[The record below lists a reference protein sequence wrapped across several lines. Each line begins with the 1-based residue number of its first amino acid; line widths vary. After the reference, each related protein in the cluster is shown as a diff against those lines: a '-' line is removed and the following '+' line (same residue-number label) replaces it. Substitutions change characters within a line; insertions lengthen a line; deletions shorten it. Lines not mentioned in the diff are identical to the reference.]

1 MRKLVLLMAI
11 FAMAFTAKAAD
22 YAYLTFET
30 TDGAKVS
37 VSVSSLSISIL
48 GTTLTAGERSFTL
61 SNLSKMYFSES
72 DQTTGIPSLSASE
85 LDDASEIYDLKG
97 CKVAKEDLSGGVYV
111 VKSKKGTYKIAVR

>member
-11 FAMAFTAKAAD
+11 FAMAFTAKASD

-37 VSVSSLSISIL
+37 VSVSSLSISIS
-48 GTTLTAGERSFTL
+48 GTTLTAGERTFTL

-72 DQTTGIPSLSASE
+72 DLTTGISSLSAAE
-85 LDDASEIYDLKG
+85 LDEASEIYDLNG
-97 CKVAKEDLSGGVYV
+97 RKVAKDDLSRGVYV
-111 VKSKKGTYKIAVR
+111 VKSKKGIYKIAVR